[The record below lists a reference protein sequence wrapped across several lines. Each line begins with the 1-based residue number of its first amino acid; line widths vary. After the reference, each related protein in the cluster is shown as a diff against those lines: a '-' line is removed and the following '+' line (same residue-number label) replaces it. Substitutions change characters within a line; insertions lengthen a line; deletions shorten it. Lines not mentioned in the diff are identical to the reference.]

1 MFPDA
6 GDYSFRLS
14 VRDSVCGVVES
25 EEKHIRIVGEV
36 PVPVIRLVGIDADY
50 RQEQSD
56 VGHARHAGFRHT
68 VNIYKESGR
77 YNAFDCIAQVL
88 QGRESS

>member
-1 MFPDA
+1 MKLSDERIEMLLRVGSREAKAVFPDA

-36 PVPVIRLVGIDADY
+36 PVPGY

-56 VGHARHAGFRHT
+56 VGHARHAGFRHH
-68 VNIYKESGR
+68 
-77 YNAFDCIAQVL
+77 
-88 QGRESS
+88 REYI